1 MHHDKDGL
9 QIDYCTLGDLA
20 EKCKAFAKAIYFRE
34 LEFDTASEK
43 TVESLITLYT
53 NVGQPEAASGL
64 LMYTYNQLGMDL
76 RVSCYENLH
85 RWEEALNDY
94 RVRELNDP

>member
-9 QIDYCTLGDLA
+9 QIDFSILGDLA
-20 EKCKAFAKAIYFRE
+20 EKCQAFAKALYFRE
-34 LEFDTASEK
+34 LEFDTATEK

-64 LMYTYNQLGMDL
+64 LTYAYTYLG
-76 RVSCYENLH
+76 S
-85 RWEEALNDY
+85 
-94 RVRELNDP
+94 

>member
-53 NVGQPEAASGL
+53 NVG
-64 LMYTYNQLGMDL
+64 
-76 RVSCYENLH
+76 
-85 RWEEALNDY
+85 
-94 RVRELNDP
+94 

>member
-1 MHHDKDGL
+1 
-9 QIDYCTLGDLA
+9 LGDLA

-53 NVGQPEAASGL
+53 NVG
-64 LMYTYNQLGMDL
+64 
-76 RVSCYENLH
+76 
-85 RWEEALNDY
+85 
-94 RVRELNDP
+94 